1 MLNVK
6 EMARSAGR
14 ALVSL
19 IFPPRCVICDRVL
32 GGIDH
37 GICKKCLPTI
47 PWAGDK
53 ACMDARTQQIE
64 FAARVIAP
72 TYYEGGIREAILR
85 YKFNGLFSYAPV
97 LARLIAKEVGA
108 AVGCGEILPP
118 EVVTFVP
125 VSKKRRRKR
134 GYDQA
139 ELLARAVARAL
150 GLPLVKALEKT
161 VDTPAQS
168 TLDEKT
174 RKANVVGAFRVRP
187 EAAAEIA
194 ERHVLLIDDVL
205 TTGATL
211 AEAAKTVAYLLP
223 GSIVCAAV
231 AQTRSKTQKNS

>member
-6 EMARSAGR
+6 IAAGKVGR
-14 ALVSL
+14 ALAAL

-37 GICKKCLPTI
+37 GICGKCLPTI

-53 ACMDARTQQIE
+53 ACVDARKLQID
-64 FAARVIAP
+64 FAARAIAP
-72 TYYEGGIREAILR
+72 TYYEGGVREALLR
-85 YKFNGLFSYAPV
+85 YKFNGVSSYAPV
-97 LARLIAKEVGA
+97 LARLIAEEVGV
-108 AVGCGEILPP
+108 AVGFGEILPP

-125 VSKKRRRKR
+125 ISKKRRKKR

-139 ELLARAVARAL
+139 ELLAKAVARAL
-150 GLPLVKALEKT
+150 GLPLVKTLEKIA
-161 VDTPAQS
+161 DTPAQS
-168 TLDEKT
+168 TLDEKA
-174 RKANVVGAFRVRP
+174 RKANVVGAYRVLP
-187 EAAAEIA
+187 EAAVDIT

-211 AEAAKTVAYLLP
+211 SEAAKTVAYLLP

-231 AQTRSKTQKNS
+231 AQTRPKTQKNS

>member
-1 MLNVK
+1 MLSVK
-6 EMARSAGR
+6 TAARNAGR

-32 GGIDH
+32 DGIDCR
-37 GICKKCLPTI
+37 ICRKCLSAL

-53 ACMDARTQQIE
+53 ACVDARKLQIE
-64 FAARVIAP
+64 FAARAIAP
-72 TYYEGGIREAILR
+72 TYYEGGVREAILR
-85 YKFNGLFSYAPV
+85 YKFNGLRAYAPV
-97 LARLIAKEVGA
+97 LARLIAQEVGV
-108 AVGCGEILPP
+108 AVGFGEILPP

-125 VSKKRRRKR
+125 ISKKRRRKR

-150 GLPLVKALEKT
+150 GLPLVKTLEKT

-174 RKANVVGAFRVRP
+174 RKANIVGAYRVRP
-187 EAAAEIA
+187 EAAGEIA

-211 AEAAKTVAYLLP
+211 SEAAKTVAYLLP
-223 GSIVCAAV
+223 GSIVCAAI
-231 AQTRSKTQKNS
+231 AQTRPKTQKNS